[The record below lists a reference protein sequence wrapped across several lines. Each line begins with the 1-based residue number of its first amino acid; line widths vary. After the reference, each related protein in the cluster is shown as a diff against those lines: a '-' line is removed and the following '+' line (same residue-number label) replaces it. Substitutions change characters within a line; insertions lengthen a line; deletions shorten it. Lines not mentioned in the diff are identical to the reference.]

1 MSANPYLNLLSTAW
15 KYAQGDKKKYLQVY
29 GLFCLTNVVDASR
42 PILYGWMINGIQEH
56 GLEVWRYAWQYALVY
71 LGLAFLEW
79 SMHAP
84 ARVIERSL
92 AFNLSRNFMMELYH
106 QALHLPVKWHQDHH
120 SGIIISRIRKAYEA
134 LKEFF
139 QNGFMYI
146 HALAKFLMS
155 FAAMLYFSPL
165 FGGIGLILGAL
176 TVYIIFRFDRP
187 LIKNL
192 HETNER
198 EHKVSA
204 NLFDSLSN
212 INTVITLRLE
222 KQMHGS
228 LLDTIQHVWP
238 PFRRNVLINEWKWF
252 VADILVA
259 SIYVITVAGYVYQ
272 HYTPGTVFYIGGLVT
287 LVAYVNQFS
296 SVFHDVAWQYNQ
308 IVRYNTDVCSVKE
321 MQDAYYRY
329 HPVVSDQGIDQNWNT
344 IDIRNVNYSHHA
356 DQSMQDA
363 SIKKEFS
370 GDTPTIHKPHSLH
383 DISIQ
388 LKRGKR
394 IAIIGVSGSG
404 KSTFLSLLRG
414 LYPAEEG
421 AVVIQDIQN
430 PDPGKMNG
438 NKTEAH
444 GKKMKGLEA
453 IYELVTLFPQDPE
466 IFENT
471 IRYNITLGLDYTD
484 DVIRKAC
491 ETVAFQEVVDQ
502 LPNKL
507 ESSIKEKG
515 VNLSGGQKQR
525 LALARGILAAQTS
538 DIILM
543 DEPTSSI
550 DPKTELIIYR
560 RLFESFKDKVMI
572 SALHRLH
579 LLEYFDYVYVM
590 QDGKIVEEGSLISLK
605 RNGIVFN
612 ELWKHLEV

>member
-1 MSANPYLNLLSTAW
+1 
-15 KYAQGDKKKYLQVY
+15 
-29 GLFCLTNVVDASR
+29 
-42 PILYGWMINGIQEH
+42 
-56 GLEVWRYAWQYALVY
+56 
-71 LGLAFLEW
+71 
-79 SMHAP
+79 
-84 ARVIERSL
+84 
-92 AFNLSRNFMMELYH
+92 
-106 QALHLPVKWHQDHH
+106 
-120 SGIIISRIRKAYEA
+120 
-134 LKEFF
+134 
-139 QNGFMYI
+139 
-146 HALAKFLMS
+146 AKFLMS

-222 KQMHGS
+222 KQMHAS
-228 LLDTIQHVWP
+228 LFDTIQHVWP
-238 PFRRNVLINEWKWF
+238 PFRKNVLINEWKWF

-259 SIYVITVAGYVYQ
+259 TIYVITVAGYVYQ
-272 HYTPGTVFYIGGLVT
+272 HYTPGTVFYLGGLVT

-296 SVFHDVAWQYNQ
+296 SVFHDIAWQYNQ

-329 HPVVSDQGIDQNWNT
+329 HPVVSDHGIDQNWNT
-344 IDIRNVNYSHHA
+344 IDIRNINYSHHA
-356 DQSMQDA
+356 DHYIQDS

-370 GDTPTIHKPHSLH
+370 GVTPTIHRPHSLH

-404 KSTFLSLLRG
+404 KSTLLSVLRG

-421 AVVIQDIQN
+421 VVVIQDAQDLIERT
-430 PDPGKMNG
+430 NG
-438 NKTEAH
+438 NSTEAN
-444 GKKMKGLEA
+444 GNTMNGLEA

-471 IRYNITLGLDYTD
+471 IRYNITLGIGYTD
-484 DVIRKAC
+484 EEIRKAC
-491 ETVAFQEVVDQ
+491 ETVAFQEIVDQ
-502 LPNKL
+502 LPNNV

-543 DEPTSSI
+543 DEPTSSV

-560 RLFESFKDKVMI
+560 RLFELFKNKVMI

-590 QDGKIVEEGSLISLK
+590 QDGKIVEEGSLSSLK
-605 RNGIVFN
+605 RNGVVFN
-612 ELWKHLEV
+612 ELWKYLEV